1 MEICS
6 LSPSPL
12 WGEGWGEGW
21 ISDPSVY
28 PRLTNS
34 FPLPSSGGFFCPSIL
49 DIDQLQIIT
58 LSVAFTACCVFKF
71 VKVYM

>member
-1 MEICS
+1 MKIGP

-21 ISDPSVY
+21 ISDQSVY

-34 FPLPSSGGFFCPSIL
+34 FPLPSSGGFFSPPNL
-49 DIDQLQIIT
+49 DIDQLQIST

-71 VKVYM
+71 VQVYM